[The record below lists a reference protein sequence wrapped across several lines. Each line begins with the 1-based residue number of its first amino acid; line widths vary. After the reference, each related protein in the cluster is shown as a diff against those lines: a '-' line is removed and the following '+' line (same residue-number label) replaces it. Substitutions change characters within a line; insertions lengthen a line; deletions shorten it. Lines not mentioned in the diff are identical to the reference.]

1 MGSRY
6 GVSVATAKPS
16 SFFACSSFTTNP
28 FFRARATV
36 IAGSE
41 LLWQE
46 THDRFLKT
54 GSPLVS
60 ISGRIFFTAASA
72 DAAPSEGLG
81 HSSFTS
87 FAPAFA
93 RISIVDAIPIRAAS
107 WYAVSPRSFF
117 AFGSTPFESSHC
129 TIRSRVAGASMEST
143 ACIRRVKP
151 SRSLDSRE
159 AP

>member
-36 IAGSE
+36 IAGRE

-46 THDRFLKT
+46 THERFLKT

-72 DAAPSEGLG
+72 VNAGPAGFG
-81 HSSFTS
+81 HGSVGPL
-87 FAPAFA
+87 APAFVK
-93 RISIVDAIPIRAAS
+93 SSSVDPTPTRAAS
-107 WYAVSPRSFF
+107 
-117 AFGSTPFESSHC
+117 
-129 TIRSRVAGASMEST
+129 
-143 ACIRRVKP
+143 
-151 SRSLDSRE
+151 
-159 AP
+159 